1 MNSKHHWES
10 VYQRKSADQVSWFR
24 PHLEASL
31 DYIQAA
37 TPDPHAGIIDVGC
50 GEATL
55 VDDLLALGYDD
66 ITVLDISES
75 AIEAAKRRLGKAS
88 SRVTWCVGDITQVIL
103 KARRYDLWHD
113 RAVFHFLLDSNQ
125 RAAYVRQLCYSLVPG
140 GHVVMATFGPE
151 GPTRCSGL
159 DVVRYSATQLSEQLG
174 PSFEL
179 LSDHLEVH
187 ETPTGHSQQFLYT
200 HFRHKDGMGRSLSVH
215 RHGDDIF

>member
-31 DYIQAA
+31 DYIQSAA
-37 TPDPHAGIIDVGC
+37 PDPHTAIIDVGC

-75 AIEAAKRRLGKAS
+75 AIEAAQRRLADVS
-88 SRVTWCVGDITQVIL
+88 SRVKWRVGDITQ
-103 KARRYDLWHD
+103 ARLPGHYYAVWHD
-113 RAVFHFLLDSNQ
+113 RAVFHFLVDPVS
-125 RAAYVRQLCYSLVPG
+125 RAAYLLQLRHSLVPG

-159 DVVRYSATQLSEQLG
+159 DVVRYSASQLSEQLG

-187 ETPTGHSQQFLYT
+187 ETPTGSPQQFLYT
-200 HFRHKDGMGRSLSVH
+200 HFRHKDGKGGEVTECSSSR
-215 RHGDDIF
+215 R

>member
-24 PHLEASL
+24 PHLEDSL
-31 DYIQAA
+31 YYIQAA
-37 TPDPHAGIIDVGC
+37 APDPHAAIIDVGC

-75 AIEAAKRRLGKAS
+75 AIETAKRRLADVS
-88 SRVTWCVGDITQVIL
+88 SRVKWCVGDITQAMLPGHYYAV
-103 KARRYDLWHD
+103 WHD
-113 RAVFHFLLDSNQ
+113 RAVFHFLVDPDS
-125 RAAYVRQLCYSLVPG
+125 RAAYVRQLRHSLVPG

-159 DVVRYSATQLSEQLG
+159 DAVRYSASQLSEQFG
-174 PSFEL
+174 SSFEL

-187 ETPTGHSQQFLYT
+187 ETPTGSPQQFLYT
-200 HFRHKDGMGRSLSVH
+200 HFRHKDGKGA
-215 RHGDDIF
+215 FT

>member
-31 DYIQAA
+31 YYIQAA
-37 TPDPHAGIIDVGC
+37 APAPHAAIIDVGG

-66 ITVLDISES
+66 ITVLDISEN
-75 AIEAAKRRLGKAS
+75 AIETAKRRLADVS
-88 SRVTWCVGDITQVIL
+88 SRVKWCVGGITQAMLPGHYYAV
-103 KARRYDLWHD
+103 WHD
-113 RAVFHFLLDSNQ
+113 RAVFHFLVDPDS
-125 RAAYVRQLCYSLVPG
+125 RAAYVRQLRHSLVPG

-159 DVVRYSATQLSEQLG
+159 DVERYSASQLSEQLG

-179 LSDHLEVH
+179 LSERIEIH
-187 ETPTGHSQQFLYT
+187 ETPAGRPQHFMYT
-200 HFRHKDGMGRSLSVH
+200 HFRHCLDKTL
-215 RHGDDIF
+215 

>member
-10 VYQRKSADQVSWFR
+10 VYQSNTADQVSWFR

-37 TPDPHAGIIDVGC
+37 APYPHAAIIDVGG

-55 VDDLLALGYDD
+55 VDDLLALGYNN
-66 ITVLDISES
+66 ITILDISES
-75 AIEAAKRRLGKAS
+75 AIAATQRRLVDVS
-88 SRVTWCVGDITQVIL
+88 SHVKWRVGDITQ
-103 KARRYDLWHD
+103 ARLPEHCYAVWHD
-113 RAVFHFLLDSNQ
+113 RAVFHFLVDPFS
-125 RAAYVRQLCYSLVPG
+125 RAAYVRQLRHSLVPG

-159 DVVRYSATQLSEQLG
+159 NVVRYSALQLSEQLG

-179 LSDHLEVH
+179 LSDHLAVH
-187 ETPTGHSQQFLYT
+187 ETPTGIPQQFLYT
-200 HFRHKDGMGRSLSVH
+200 HFRHKDGNGACTERSIS
-215 RHGDDIF
+215 